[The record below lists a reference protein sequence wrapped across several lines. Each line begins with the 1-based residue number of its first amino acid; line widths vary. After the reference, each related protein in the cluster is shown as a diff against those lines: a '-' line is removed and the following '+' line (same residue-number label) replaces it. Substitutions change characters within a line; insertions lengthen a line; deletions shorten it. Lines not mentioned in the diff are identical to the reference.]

1 MKGFTLIE
9 IITVIVLV
17 GITIIG
23 LSSFMTQLLDT
34 YRFIDIRNDIA
45 YQAKK
50 TLDWMASDIKKIKDE
65 FSISVADS
73 DRLTFTDS
81 DDNTIE
87 FALVG
92 DVINRNGYPLCEDV
106 ETLEFTYFNERN
118 QVLGPLPLN
127 SAKRR
132 QIRKIRINL
141 TLERAGQQIDFFTVV
156 CPRNL
161 YE

>member
-73 DRLTFTDS
+73 DQLTFTDS

-106 ETLEFTYFNERN
+106 ETLEFTYFDERN

-132 QIRKIRINL
+132 QIRKIRVNL
-141 TLERAGQQIDFFTVV
+141 TLERAGQRINFFTVV